1 MRLLQ
6 RSQNSPSLLT
16 EFSPRPRRSVGEVFR
31 IVLDAMGGDTAPE
44 SEVAGA
50 VHASRMLAARNVE
63 HTIELV
69 GDRTRISA
77 ALQRTSDPPSTITI
91 TDASDVVTMHD
102 DPATV
107 VRTKPDSS
115 LIKGLEVLR
124 SGNADAFISA
134 GNTGA
139 VLSAATLLL
148 GRIRGVARPT
158 IGAFFPTAG
167 SRPCLVLDVG
177 ANAEV
182 KPQFLYEFAVM
193 GSLYAELVGGIERP
207 RVGLLNI
214 GEEPTKGTDVVRQAH
229 QLLARNGVN
238 FIGNVEGRDIFGG
251 KADVVVCDGFT
262 GNVVLKFAES
272 IMPMLKA
279 VLLRYSERSLLSKLA
294 VALVAPVL
302 RRMLADFDY
311 QKYGGVPL
319 LGVRGIV
326 IIGHGKST
334 PLAIANM
341 IIRAWEMHRIRL
353 NERIEES
360 LASAHSSPTLEQA

>member
-1 MRLLQ
+1 M
-6 RSQNSPSLLT
+6 
-16 EFSPRPRRSVGEVFR
+16 GDCFR
-31 IVLDAMGGDTAPE
+31 VVLDAMGGDNAPQNE
-44 SEVAGA
+44 LGGA
-50 VHASRMLAARNVE
+50 IQASASLSARGVE
-63 HTIELV
+63 HTLLLVGNRVRIELE
-69 GDRTRISA
+69 
-77 ALQRTSDPPSTITI
+77 LQRLGKNLPQTVEIVDSP
-91 TDASDVVTMHD
+91 DAVTMHD

-107 VRTKPDSS
+107 VRTKSQSS
-115 LIKGLEVLR
+115 LVQGLELLR
-124 SGNADAFISA
+124 NNRADAFISA

-158 IGAFFPTAG
+158 IGAFFPTLTG
-167 SRPCLVLDVG
+167 KPCLVLDVG

-182 KPQFLYEFAVM
+182 KSQFLYEFAIM
-193 GSLYAELVGGIERP
+193 GSLYAQLVGGVERP

-214 GEEPTKGTDVVRQAH
+214 GEEPSKGTETVRQAYE
-229 QLLARNGVN
+229 LLVRDGVN

-251 KADVVVCDGFT
+251 KADVIVCDGFT

-279 VLLRYSERSLLSKLA
+279 VLRRFSERSFLAKLA
-294 VALVAPVL
+294 VAVIAPML

-319 LGVRGIV
+319 LGVRGVV

-334 PLAIANM
+334 PLAITNM
-341 IIRAWEMHRIRL
+341 ILRAWEMHRIRL
-353 NERIEES
+353 NDRIE
-360 LASAHSSPTLEQA
+360 QALGGAF